1 MSVEKNWVIEYFES
15 EGTCFGLKGADLVES
30 VQSAYQNIEIYKTET
45 FGYLMLI
52 DGCTMVSS
60 RENFL
65 YHEMMSH
72 PALFSHEH
80 PKNVAIIGG
89 GDCGTLREV
98 LAHDSVERVTQIDID
113 EQVTRLSEKY
123 FPELCERN
131 QDPRAELFFI
141 DGLKWIDEQPSNSI
155 DVLIVDSTDPVG
167 FAEGLFT
174 VDFFKQCFRVLAAG
188 GIIVQQSESPLLH
201 GESII
206 APLHKNFRAAGFSD
220 TQTLQFP
227 QVIYPS
233 GWWSCTLAKKEG
245 RLDAFRAQDSANK
258 GFDTAYYSSEI
269 HCAAKVLPPFLKQ
282 YISESI
288 QDG

>member
-1 MSVEKNWVIEYFES
+1 MTKDWVIEYFES
-15 EGTCFGLKGADLVES
+15 EGTCFGLKGSERVES
-30 VQSAYQNIEIYKTET
+30 VQSPYQKIDIYNTET

-72 PALFSHEH
+72 PALFSHND
-80 PKNVAIIGG
+80 PKRVAIIGG

-98 LAHDSVERVTQIDID
+98 LAHECVEQVTQIDID

-131 QDPRAELFFI
+131 DDPRAQLLFI
-141 DGLKWIDEQPSNSI
+141 DGLKWIDDQPGESLE
-155 DVLIVDSTDPVG
+155 VLIVDSTDPVG

-174 VDFFKQCFRVLAAG
+174 VDFFKQCFAKLAPG

-201 GESII
+201 GQSII

-220 TQTLQFP
+220 TQTLHFP
-227 QVIYPS
+227 QIIYPS
-233 GWWSCTLAKKEG
+233 GWWSCTMAKKG
-245 RLDAFRAQDSANK
+245 GALDQFRQEDAQAKSFA
-258 GFDTAYYSSEI
+258 TRYYSAQM
-269 HCAAKVLPPFLKQ
+269 HQAAKVLPPFLSQ
-282 YISESI
+282 AI
-288 QDG
+288 DGLS